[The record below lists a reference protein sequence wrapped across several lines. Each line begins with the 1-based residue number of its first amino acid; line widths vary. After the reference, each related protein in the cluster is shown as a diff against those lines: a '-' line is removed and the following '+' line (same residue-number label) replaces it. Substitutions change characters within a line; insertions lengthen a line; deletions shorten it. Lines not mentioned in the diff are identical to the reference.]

1 MCSSSADLSFV
12 DFGLTYELADI
23 VLSHLV
29 AAPQR
34 FRPSIQRVVGRAR
47 LDQKPSDVSHSVASL
62 KGFKA
67 PPLHTLV
74 KSDGRWASTMRQ
86 VYKSI
91 KPKVCSLVR

>member
-1 MCSSSADLSFV
+1 MCSTADLSFV

-34 FRPSIQRVVGRAR
+34 LRSASKKTSGKGGRDLKATE
-47 LDQKPSDVSHSVASL
+47 VSHSSAYL
-62 KGFKA
+62 KILKA

-74 KSDGRWASTMRQ
+74 EDDSRWATMMRQ
-86 VYKSI
+86 VHVSI
-91 KPKVCSLVR
+91 KPKV